1 MLITKERVVAAI
13 ARAPAI
19 KPVLARLAKR
29 AAAGKPL
36 PETFSATGLDYAAQR
51 ELEGL
56 FGTVGQRTADG
67 RVSFP
72 VMPPLREPGE
82 WHELLP
88 ALGVAEK
95 DKDKDEEE
103 NIFERLKL
111 LEPFVSPLV
120 DKMSAN
126 EEIKRYLA
134 RCEDRSDWITLFRKF
149 SKSIE
154 IREYARPRTLS
165 QLGSDW
171 FNDSKKLRSGAL
183 RRQLAVII
191 SAMFGG
197 NPDDERKLFENFGI
211 VDNPYT
217 SIVSVS
223 LPIVLKVGNETLDF
237 PWRLHQ
243 MGLACQLTTE
253 LLRRVTELS
262 WCSKDK
268 VIVTSENAAPFAEF
282 AQAGIP
288 CIYTEGYPNYAV
300 KKCLSML
307 GRCEALRF
315 VHEGDADLDGF
326 RIAAEVSR
334 YACPIRVS
342 ASKVLYLAKRN
353 GCQFGKPFSE
363 EQRARIKAFLADSKN
378 ADFQYLNEIRQILDL
393 GIWIEQESF
402 NTILDGWKG
411 RWK

>member
-1 MLITKERVVAAI
+1 MTKETVIAAI

-19 KPVLARLAKR
+19 KPVLVRLAKR
-29 AAAGKPL
+29 AAAGKKL

-51 ELEGL
+51 ELEGI
-56 FGTVGQRTADG
+56 V
-67 RVSFP
+67 
-72 VMPPLREPGE
+72 
-82 WHELLP
+82 LLP
-88 ALGVAEK
+88 GVRQPDDRVYFALVKPMNDPALWRGLLPVLGIEEK
-95 DKDKDEEE
+95 KSRDDNEDV
-103 NIFERLKL
+103 FERLKL
-111 LEPFVSPLV
+111 LEPFVAPLV
-120 DKMSAN
+120 DKMAAN

-149 SKSIE
+149 SKSVE
-154 IREYARPRTLS
+154 TREYGRSRTLS

-171 FNDSKKLRSGAL
+171 FNDSKKLRSGPL

-197 NPDDERKLFENFGI
+197 DPDDERKLFENFGI

-223 LPIVLKVGNETLDF
+223 LPIVLKVGDETFDF
-237 PWRLHQ
+237 PCRFHE

-253 LLRRVTELS
+253 LLRRVTEIS

-282 AQAGIP
+282 AKAGIP

-300 KKCLSML
+300 KMCLSML
-307 GRCEALRF
+307 RRHEALKW

-326 RIAAEVSR
+326 CIAAEVARFVNVSR
-334 YACPIRVS
+334 AS
-342 ASKVLYLAKRN
+342 ASKALYLAQRN
-353 GCQFGKPFSE
+353 GCQFGKPLSD
-363 EQRARIKAFLADSKN
+363 EQRARIKAFLSDSKN
-378 ADFQYLNEIRQILDL
+378 ERFPYLNEIRQILDL